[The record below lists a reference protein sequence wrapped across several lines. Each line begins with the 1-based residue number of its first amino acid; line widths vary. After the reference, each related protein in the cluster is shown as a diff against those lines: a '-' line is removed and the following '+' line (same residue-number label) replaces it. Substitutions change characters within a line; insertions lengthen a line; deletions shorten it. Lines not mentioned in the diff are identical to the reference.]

1 MRNKQFLAIALACL
15 LSVQCRQPNKS
26 NEALQKE
33 QSQQVPFDPSMEP
46 LGGQPDVGAM
56 PSTHDFEYQVKY
68 HRAFE
73 ATLWALPAV
82 AIYRFRAA
90 AIEQLG
96 YADNNII
103 AYSEVASPKLEAITA
118 NSSTPYITA
127 FSDLSEGPT
136 ILEVPEAG
144 ADGSLYGQIVDHWQI
159 TIADVGPSGLDKG
172 KAAKYLFTPP
182 GYDGAVPS
190 GYIHV
195 PSPSYRIAFAFR
207 SVRAPG
213 KSVEDAY
220 AYAKRLRM
228 FRLSEASNPPEQKF
242 IDPSRERYPTLPFF
256 NDKHFNDM
264 HAIFSV
270 ENAKPIDKVMMGML
284 KTLGIEHGK
293 TTFTPDEKTRKAMNQ
308 GSVDAYYYLMEL
320 WDNYP
325 KSWLYW
331 PDRHYASLMQADKNK
346 TFSYEY
352 KNSVD
357 IETKAL
363 QYFQCTYVP
372 KVLSENPATQYI
384 MAMNDAD
391 GDLLQAGKTYKVQV
405 PAEMPVKQFW
415 ALTVYDKATYS
426 FIYSESNR
434 TTLSSYDLPSMQKN
448 EDGSVTIYVGPTAP
462 EGYENNWIPTRGK
475 RPMPMFRLY
484 GPTEAFNQKTFK
496 MPDFVKVT
504 S

>member
-1 MRNKQFLAIALACL
+1 MRIKQFLCISLASL
-15 LSVQCRQPNKS
+15 VFIQCQQIEDPKHKTSEEGRQ
-26 NEALQKE
+26 EE
-33 QSQQVPFDPSMEP
+33 TFDASMEP
-46 LGGQPDVGAM
+46 LAGQPAFDAK
-56 PSTHDFEYQVKY
+56 PSTDDLGYQVKY

-90 AIEQLG
+90 AIEDLG
-96 YADNNII
+96 YEDNDII

-127 FSDLSEGPT
+127 FSDLSKGPT
-136 ILEVPEAG
+136 VLEVPQAG
-144 ADGSLYGQIVDHWQI
+144 VDGSLYGQVVDHWQI

-172 KAAKYLFTPP
+172 KASKYLFTPP
-182 GYDGAVPS
+182 SYDGEIPS

-195 PSPSYRIAFAFR
+195 ASPSYRIAFAFR

-228 FRLSEASNPPEQKF
+228 YRLVEAANPPEQKF
-242 IDPSRERYPTLPFF
+242 IDPSNDRYATLPFF
-256 NDKHFNDM
+256 SEKHFNDI
-264 HAIFSV
+264 HAIFSL
-270 ENAKPIDKVMMGML
+270 ENAKPIDKVMVGML
-284 KTLGIEHGK
+284 KSLGIEHGK
-293 TTFTPDEKTRKAMNQ
+293 AEFNPDEETRKAMNQ

-325 KSWLYW
+325 ESWLYW

-352 KNSVD
+352 ENSVD

-372 KVLSENPATQYI
+372 KVLSDNPATQYI
-384 MAMNDAD
+384 MAMNDSA
-391 GDLLQAGKTYKVQV
+391 GELLKAGQTYKVNV
-405 PAEMPVKQFW
+405 PAEVPVKQFW

-434 TTLSSYDLPSMQKN
+434 TTLSSYDLPDMKKN
-448 EDGSVTIYVGPTAP
+448 EDGSVSIYVGPEAP
-462 EGYENNWIPTRGK
+462 EGLESNWIPTRGK

-484 GPTEAFNQKTFK
+484 GPTEEFNNKTFK
-496 MPDFVKVT
+496 MPDFEAVN
-504 S
+504 